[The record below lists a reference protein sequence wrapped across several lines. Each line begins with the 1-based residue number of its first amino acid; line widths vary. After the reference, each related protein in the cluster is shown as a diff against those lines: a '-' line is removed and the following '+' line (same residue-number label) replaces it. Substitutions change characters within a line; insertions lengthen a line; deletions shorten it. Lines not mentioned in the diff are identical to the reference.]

1 MPLILE
7 VSPEVEARLREVAR
21 ARGTDVSDYVSQIVL
36 QIERLESDATL
47 TLSEAALILK
57 TTPEL
62 VRRMLARGELNSLHA
77 FAVLSEVRRRDAANQ
92 ALDEIVEITESL
104 NLYEHQRETA

>member
-21 ARGTDVSDYVSQIVL
+21 AHGTDVSDYVTEIVL
-36 QIERLESDATL
+36 QIERLESDVAL

-62 VRRMLARGELNSLHA
+62 VARMLSRGDLRSLHA
-77 FAVLSEVRRRDAANQ
+77 FAVLSEKRRREAASR

-104 NLYEHQRETA
+104 NLYDHQR